1 MKILVISQYYYP
13 EQFRIND
20 ICAEWVKRGYEVTVL
35 TGIPN
40 YPKGKF
46 YKGYGIF
53 RKRKEIID
61 GVEIIRIPIIP
72 RGNNS
77 IMLLLNYISFVISG
91 FFFSKFTRR
100 KFDKVF
106 TYEVSPI
113 TQALPG
119 IWYAKRKKIE
129 SILYVMDLWPESIEL
144 ATGKKNEKLFNIID
158 KIVNYIYKNTD
169 KILTSSE
176 SFKQDILSKG
186 HSNEKVDF
194 WPQYAEEFYCNEE
207 NKVTEITDVEKFKV
221 IFTGNIGQAQG
232 LDILIETAKILK
244 EKKEEIVFYL
254 VGNGR
259 AKEELK
265 ENVQKN
271 ELQEIIKFIDQK
283 PAKEIPSYISACD
296 ATFISLKSNHIS
308 EKILP
313 AKIQSYLACGK
324 PIIGCAKGEI
334 EKIIN
339 EANAGICCNE
349 ENKEKLAQKIIEIK
363 NKTKEE
369 LNEFG
374 KNARKY
380 YEENYE
386 KNYLLNKIDKILK
399 NGEEIKNV

>member
-1 MKILVISQYYYP
+1 MKLLVISQYYYP

-20 ICAEWVKRGYEVTVL
+20 ICEEWVKRGYAVTVL

-40 YPKGKF
+40 YPEGKF
-46 YKGYGIF
+46 YKGYNF
-53 RKRKEIID
+53 FKKRKEIIN

-72 RGNNS
+72 RGKNS
-77 IMLLLNYISFVISG
+77 IMLLLNYISFVFSG

-113 TQALPG
+113 TQALPA

-158 KIVNYIYKNTD
+158 KLVNYIYKNTD

-176 SFKQDILSKG
+176 SFRKDIIEKG
-186 HSNEKVDF
+186 YDANKVEF
-194 WPQYAEEFYCNEE
+194 WPQYAETFYSSKD
-207 NKVTEITDVEKFKV
+207 NKPTEIKKDDNFKI

-232 LDILIETAKILK
+232 LDILVGTAKILK
-244 EKKEEIVFYL
+244 EKNEKVIFYI

-265 ENVQKN
+265 GKIKENNVEN
-271 ELQEIIKFIDQK
+271 IIKLIDQK
-283 PAKEIPSYISACD
+283 PAEEIPSYISECD
-296 ATFISLKSNHIS
+296 STFISLKSNNIS

-334 EKIIN
+334 EKVIN
-339 EANAGICCNE
+339 DSKSGICCIE
-349 ENKEKLAQKIIEIK
+349 ESEQRLAETIIEMK

-369 LNEFG
+369 LEQYG
-374 KNARKY
+374 KNAKQY
-380 YEENYE
+380 YEKNYE
-386 KNYLLNKIDKILK
+386 KNYLLNKIDKIFK
-399 NGEEIKNV
+399 NEEETKNV

>member
-1 MKILVISQYYYP
+1 MKLLVVSQYYYP

-20 ICAEWVKRGYEVTVL
+20 ICSEWVKRGYEVTVL

-46 YKGYGIF
+46 YKGYGF
-53 RKRKEIID
+53 LKNRKEIIN

-72 RGNNS
+72 RGKNS
-77 IMLLLNYISFVISG
+77 IMLLLNYLSFVISG

-119 IWYAKRKKIE
+119 IWYAKRNKIE
-129 SILYVMDLWPESIEL
+129 SILYIMDLWPESIEL
-144 ATGKKNEKLFNIID
+144 ATGKRNEKLFKYID
-158 KIVNYIYKNTD
+158 KLVNYIYKNTD

-176 SFKQDILSKG
+176 SFKQDITKKG
-186 HSNEKVDF
+186 QPDEKVEF
-194 WPQYAEEFYCNEE
+194 WPQYAEEFYNNDK
-207 NKVTEITDVEKFKV
+207 NKKVEIEDDNKFKI
-221 IFTGNIGQAQG
+221 IFTGNIGYAQG
-232 LDILIETAKILK
+232 LDILIGTAKILK
-244 EKKEEIVFYL
+244 EKNENIVFYL

-259 AKEELK
+259 AKEELRSK
-265 ENVQKN
+265 IQENN
-271 ELQEIIKFIDQK
+271 IENIIKMIDQK
-283 PAKEIPSYISACD
+283 PAEEIPSYISACD
-296 ATFISLKSNHIS
+296 ATLISLKSNNIS

-324 PIIGCAKGEI
+324 PVIGCAKGEI
-334 EKIIN
+334 EKVIN
-339 EANAGICCNE
+339 NSGAGICCSE
-349 ENKEKLAQKIIEIK
+349 ENEEKLAEIIIEMK

-369 LNEFG
+369 LEQHG

-399 NGEEIKNV
+399 KEGRKENV